1 MNMVQQGQQI
11 LILPEGALRT
21 QGRDAQ
27 RSNIAAAKAMGNM
40 VRSTMGPLG
49 MDKMLVDDMGD
60 IVITN
65 DGATIVKE
73 MNVEHPAAKMVVEVA
88 KTQDDEVGDGT
99 TTAVVMT
106 GELLSNAEKLL
117 DQGIHS
123 TIIGRGY
130 RMAGLKAQEILQE
143 VGKPVSIT
151 DKATLKKIAATSM
164 TGKSVGESRDYL
176 AEISVSAV
184 TQVAEEVDGKT
195 KTDQD
200 NIQVEKKVGGTVT
213 DTELIKGIVIDKE
226 VVHSGM
232 PKRVENAKIALVDG
246 AFEIKKTET
255 DAEIQ
260 ITDPMQL
267 QAFVD
272 QEEKTLKKLVDA
284 VVASGANVLLC
295 QKGIEDLPQH
305 YLSKAGIMAA
315 RRVKESDMK
324 KLAKATG
331 ARVVTNIKELTKD
344 DLGFAKVVEEK
355 KISGDEMLFVRDCK
369 NPKAVSILV
378 RGGTEHV
385 VDEAER
391 SIHDAVCVVAA
402 SLESRKYV
410 PGGGAIEVELS
421 KELRKYAD
429 SIGGREQLAVNAFA
443 DALEIIPRTLAES
456 AGMDAIDTLVEL
468 RAKHEKKDG
477 LGWGVNVL
485 DAKTGDM
492 LSKNVIEPVKLK
504 SQVIKS
510 ASEAAEMIL
519 RIDDVI
525 ASSKKSGPPMPPGGG
540 GMGGMGDFG
549 D

>member
-1 MNMVQQGQQI
+1 MAQQGQQI
-11 LILPEGALRT
+11 YILSEGALRT

-27 RSNIAAAKAMGNM
+27 RSNIAAAKAMSQM
-40 VRSTMGPLG
+40 VRSTMGPMG
-49 MDKMLVDDMGD
+49 MDKMLVDDLGD

-73 MNVEHPAAKMVVEVA
+73 MNVEHPAAKMIVEVA

-117 DQGIHS
+117 DLGIHP
-123 TIIGRGY
+123 TIIARGY
-130 RMAGLKAQEILQE
+130 RMAATKAQEALDRA
-143 VGKPVSIT
+143 GKLVSVT
-151 DKATLKKIAATSM
+151 DKATLKKIAMTSM
-164 TGKSVGESRDYL
+164 TGKSVGGYRDYL
-176 AEISVSAV
+176 AEIAVNAV
-184 TQVAEEVDGKT
+184 TQVAEEVNGKM
-195 KTDQD
+195 KADVD
-200 NIQVEKKVGGTVT
+200 DIQVEKKQGSAVT
-213 DTELIKGIVIDKE
+213 DTELIRGIIIDKE
-226 VVHSGM
+226 VIHSGM

-267 QAFVD
+267 QAFID
-272 QEEKTLKKLVDA
+272 QEEKTLKALVDA
-284 VVASGANVLLC
+284 VVNSGANVLLC

-305 YLSKAGIMAA
+305 FLAKAGILAA

-331 ARVVTNIKELTKD
+331 ARVVTSIKELSKD
-344 DLGFAKVVEEK
+344 DLGFAKLVEEK
-355 KISGDEMLFVRDCK
+355 KVSGDDMLFIRDCK

-391 SIHDAVCVVAA
+391 GIHDAVCVVAA
-402 SLESRKYV
+402 AIESGKYV
-410 PGGGAIEVELS
+410 AGGGAIEIEMA
-421 KELRKYAD
+421 KELRRYSD

-443 DALEIIPRTLAES
+443 DSLEIIPRTLAES
-456 AGMDAIDTLVEL
+456 AGMDAIDTLVGL
-468 RAKHEKKDG
+468 RSTHERKDG
-477 LGWGVNVL
+477 AGYGVAVL
-485 DAKTGDM
+485 DGKIDDM
-492 LSKNVIEPVKLK
+492 FSKNVIEPVKMKSQILK
-504 SQVIKS
+504 SS
-510 ASEAAEMIL
+510 SETAEMIL

-525 ASSKKSGPPMPPGGG
+525 ASNKPKAGGAMPPGG
-540 GMGGMGDFG
+540 MGD
-549 D
+549 

>member
-1 MNMVQQGQQI
+1 MAQQQPQI
-11 LILPEGALRT
+11 FILPEGALRT

-27 RSNIAAAKAMGNM
+27 RSNIAAAKAMSQM
-40 VRSTMGPLG
+40 VRSTMGPMG
-49 MDKMLVDDMGD
+49 MDKMLVDDLGD

-106 GELLSNAEKLL
+106 GELLGNAEKLL

-123 TIIGRGY
+123 TIIARGY
-130 RMAGLKAQEILQE
+130 RMAALKAQDALDKA
-143 VGKPVSIT
+143 GRPVSVT

-164 TGKSVGESRDYL
+164 TGKSVGGSRDYL
-176 AEISVSAV
+176 AEIAVNAV
-184 TQVAEEVDGKT
+184 TQVAEEVNGKM
-195 KTDQD
+195 KADMD
-200 NIQVEKKVGGTVT
+200 DIQVEKKQGSAVT
-213 DTELIKGIVIDKE
+213 DTELIRGIVIDKE

-232 PKRVENAKIALVDG
+232 PKKVTDAKIALVDG

-255 DAEIQ
+255 DAEIS

-272 QEEKTLKKLVDA
+272 QEEKTLKALVDA
-284 VVASGANVLLC
+284 VVKSGANVLLC

-305 YLSKAGIMAA
+305 FLAKAGILAA

-324 KLAKATG
+324 KLSKATG
-331 ARVVTNIKELTKD
+331 ARIVTSIKELSKE
-344 DLGFAKVVEEK
+344 DLGYAKVVEEK
-355 KISGDEMLFVRDCK
+355 KVSGDDMLFIRDCK

-391 SIHDAVCVVAA
+391 GIHDAVCVVAA
-402 SLESRKYV
+402 AIDSGKYV
-410 PGGGAIEVELS
+410 AGGGAIEVELA
-421 KELRKYAD
+421 KELRKYSD
-429 SIGGREQLAVNAFA
+429 TIGGREQLAVNAFA
-443 DALEIIPRTLAES
+443 DSLEIIPRTLAES
-456 AGMDAIDTLVEL
+456 AGMDAIDTLVSL
-468 RAKHEKKDG
+468 RSKHDKKDG
-477 LGWGVNVL
+477 GGYGVNVL
-485 DAKTGDM
+485 EGKVDDM
-492 LSKNVIEPVKLK
+492 FGKSVIEPVKLK

-525 ASSKKSGPPMPPGGG
+525 SASGSGGGKMPPMPHGGG
-540 GMGGMGDFG
+540 GPRMEDY
-549 D
+549 

>member
-1 MNMVQQGQQI
+1 MVQGQQI
-11 LILPEGALRT
+11 FILPEGALRT

-27 RSNIAAAKAMGNM
+27 RSNIAAAKAMSNM
-40 VRSTMGPLG
+40 VRSTMGPMG
-49 MDKMLVDDMGD
+49 MDKMLVDDLGD

-106 GELLSNAEKLL
+106 GELLANAEKLL
-117 DQGIHS
+117 DLGIHS
-123 TIIGRGY
+123 TIIARGY
-130 RMAGLKAQEILQE
+130 RMAADKAQETLEHI
-143 VGKPVSIT
+143 GKVVAAT
-151 DKATLKKIAATSM
+151 DKVTLKKIAATAM
-164 TGKSVGESRDYL
+164 TGKSVGESREYL
-176 AEISVSAV
+176 ADVAVNAV
-184 TQVAEEVDGKT
+184 TQVAELIEGKMKVDL
-195 KTDQD
+195 D
-200 NIQVEKKVGGTVT
+200 NIQVEKKQGGAVT
-213 DTELIKGIVIDKE
+213 ETELIRGIVIDKE
-226 VVHSGM
+226 AVHAGM

-267 QAFVD
+267 QSFVE
-272 QEEKTLKKLVDA
+272 QEERTLKTMVDA

-305 YLSKAGIMAA
+305 YLSKAGILAA

-331 ARVVTNIKELTKD
+331 ARVVTNIKELSKE
-344 DLGFAKVVEEK
+344 DLGYAKVVEEK
-355 KISGDEMLFVRDCK
+355 KISGDEMLFIRDCK

-402 SLESRKYV
+402 SVESGKYV
-410 PGGGAIEVELS
+410 PGGGAIEVELA
-421 KELRKYAD
+421 KELRRYAE

-456 AGMDAIDTLVEL
+456 AGMDAIDTLVSL
-468 RAKHEKKDG
+468 KAKHEKKGG
-477 LGWGVNVL
+477 LGYGVSVL
-485 DAKTGDM
+485 EGKINDM
-492 LSKNVIEPVKLK
+492 LVKNVIEPVKLK
-504 SQVIKS
+504 TQVIKS
-510 ASEAAEMIL
+510 ASETAEMIL

-525 ASSKKSGPPMPPGGG
+525 ASNKPKGGGGMPPGMPPGGDY
-540 GMGGMGDFG
+540 GM
-549 D
+549 

>member
-1 MNMVQQGQQI
+1 MAQYQGQPI
-11 LILPEGALRT
+11 LVLPEGALRT
-21 QGRDAQ
+21 TGRDAQ
-27 RSNIAAAKAMGNM
+27 RSNIMAAKAMATI
-40 VRSTMGPLG
+40 VRSTLGPMG
-49 MDKMLVDDMGD
+49 MDKMLVDDLGD

-99 TTAVVMT
+99 TTAVVLT

-117 DQGIHS
+117 DQGVHS
-123 TIIGRGY
+123 TVISHGY
-130 RMAGLKAQEILQE
+130 RLAAAKAQEALANI
-143 VGKPVSIT
+143 GKPISIN
-151 DKATLKKIAATSM
+151 DKQKLKKVAATSM
-164 TGKSVGESRDYL
+164 TGKSVGELRDFL
-176 AEISVSAV
+176 AEIAVNAV
-184 TQVAEEVDGKT
+184 TQVADKTDGKPEI
-195 KTDQD
+195 DLD
-200 NIQVEKKVGGTVT
+200 NIQVEKKQGNSVT
-213 DTELIKGIVIDKE
+213 DTELIQGIVIDKE

-232 PKRVENAKIALVDG
+232 PKKVENAKIALIDG

-260 ITDPMQL
+260 IKDPMQL
-267 QAFVD
+267 QAFIE
-272 QEEKTLKKLVDA
+272 QEEKTLKDLVDA

-305 YLSKAGIMAA
+305 YLAKAGILAV

-331 ARVVTNIKELTKD
+331 AKVVTNIKELSKE
-344 DLGFAKVVEEK
+344 DLGHAKVVEEK
-355 KISGDEMLFVRDCK
+355 KISGDEMIFIKECK

-402 SLESRKYV
+402 AIDSGRYV
-410 PGGGAIEVELS
+410 PGGGAAEIEIA
-421 KELRKYAD
+421 KELRRYAD
-429 SIGGREQLAVNAFA
+429 TIGGREQLAVNAFA

-456 AGMDAIDTLVEL
+456 AGMDAIDTLVSL
-468 RAKHEKKDG
+468 RAKHDKKEG
-477 LGWGVNVL
+477 LGQGVSVL
-485 DAKTGDM
+485 EGKINDM
-492 LSKNVIEPVKLK
+492 LSKNVIEPAKLK

-510 ASEAAEMIL
+510 ASEVAEMIL

-525 ASSKKSGPPMPPGGG
+525 ASAKPKGGGMPPGG
-540 GMGGMGDFG
+540 MGGGEG
-549 D
+549 LE

>member
-1 MNMVQQGQQI
+1 M
-11 LILPEGALRT
+11 
-21 QGRDAQ
+21 AQ
-27 RSNIAAAKAMGNM
+27 M
-40 VRSTMGPLG
+40 VRSTMGPMG
-49 MDKMLVDDMGD
+49 MDKMLVDDLGD

-106 GELLSNAEKLL
+106 GELLASAEKLL

-123 TIIGRGY
+123 TIIARGY
-130 RMAGLKAQEILQE
+130 RMAAAKSQLILEEI
-143 VGKPVSIT
+143 GKPVAIT

-164 TGKSVGESRDYL
+164 TGKSVGESRDL
-176 AEISVSAV
+176 LSEIAVTAV
-184 TQVAEEVDGKT
+184 TQVAEEIEGKM
-195 KTDQD
+195 KADLD
-200 NIQVEKKVGGTVT
+200 NIQVEKKVGGAVT
-213 DTELIKGIVIDKE
+213 DIELIKGIVIDKE

-232 PKRVENAKIALVDG
+232 PKRVENAKIALIDG

-272 QEEKTLKKLVDA
+272 QEEKTLKALVDA
-284 VVASGANVLLC
+284 VVKSGANVLLC

-305 YLSKAGIMAA
+305 YLAKAGILAA

-331 ARVVTNIKELTKD
+331 ARIVTNIKELAKE
-344 DLGFAKVVEEK
+344 DLGFAKMVEEK
-355 KISGDEMLFVRDCK
+355 KVSGDEMLFIRDCK

-391 SIHDAVCVVAA
+391 SIHDAICVVAA
-402 SLESRKYV
+402 TIDSKKYV
-410 PGGGAIEVELS
+410 AGGGAIEIELS
-421 KELRKYAD
+421 KELRRYAET
-429 SIGGREQLAVNAFA
+429 IGGREQLAVNAFA
-443 DALEIIPRTLAES
+443 DSLDIIPRTLAES
-456 AGMDAIDTLVEL
+456 AGMDAIDTLVSL
-468 RAKHEKKDG
+468 KAKHEKKEG
-477 LGWGVNVL
+477 TGWGVSVL
-485 DAKTGDM
+485 EGKINDM
-492 LSKNVIEPVKLK
+492 MSKNVIEPVKLK

-510 ASEAAEMIL
+510 ASEVAEMIL

-525 ASSKKSGPPMPPGGG
+525 ASSKPKGGGGMPPGMPPG
-540 GMGGMGDFG
+540 GMGGMGDY
-549 D
+549 

>member
-1 MNMVQQGQQI
+1 MVQQGQPI

-21 QGRDAQ
+21 TGRDAQ
-27 RSNIAAAKAMGNM
+27 RSNIAAAKAMSHM
-40 VRSTMGPLG
+40 VRSTMGPMG

-106 GELLSNAEKLL
+106 GELLANAEKLL

-123 TIIGRGY
+123 TIIARGY
-130 RMAGLKAQEILQE
+130 RMAAAKAQELLNSA
-143 VGKPVSIT
+143 GKPVSISE
-151 DKATLKKIAATSM
+151 KATLKKIASTSM

-176 AEISVSAV
+176 AEVAVNAV
-184 TQVAEEVDGKT
+184 TQVAEESDGKM
-195 KTDQD
+195 KVDLD
-200 NIQVEKKVGGTVT
+200 NIQVEKKQGSAVT
-213 DTELIKGIVIDKE
+213 DTELIRGIVIDKE

-232 PKRVENAKIALVDG
+232 PKKVQDAKIALIDG

-260 ITDPMQL
+260 ITDPTQL
-267 QAFVD
+267 QAFID
-272 QEEKTLKKLVDA
+272 QEEKALKEMVDC
-284 VVASGANVLLC
+284 VVRSGANVLLC

-305 YLSKAGIMAA
+305 YLAKAGVLAA

-331 ARVVTNIKELTKD
+331 ARIVTNIKELTRD
-344 DLGFAKVVEEK
+344 DLGYARLVEER
-355 KISGDEMLFVRDCK
+355 KISGDEMIFVRDCK
-369 NPKAVSILV
+369 NPKAVSILI

-385 VDEAER
+385 VEEADR

-402 SLESRKYV
+402 AIDSGKYV
-410 PGGGAIEVELS
+410 PGGGAIEVELA
-421 KELRKYAD
+421 KELRKYAE

-443 DALEIIPRTLAES
+443 DALEVIPRTLAES
-456 AGMDAIDTLVEL
+456 AGMDPIDTLVEL
-468 RAKHEKKDG
+468 RSKHEKKDG
-477 LGWGVNVL
+477 FGFGVGVSEGKVL
-485 DAKTGDM
+485 DM
-492 LSKNVIEPVKLK
+492 LGKNVIEPVKLK

-525 ASSKKSGPPMPPGGG
+525 AASKKPEPKTPPGGG
-540 GMGGMGDFG
+540 ADYE

>member
-1 MNMVQQGQQI
+1 MAQQAQQI
-11 LILPEGALRT
+11 FILPEGALRT

-27 RSNIAAAKAMGNM
+27 RSNIMAAKAMSAM
-40 VRSTMGPLG
+40 VRSTMGPMG

-106 GELLSNAEKLL
+106 GELLANAEKLL
-117 DQGIHS
+117 DMGIHS
-123 TIIGRGY
+123 TIIARGY
-130 RMAGLKAQEILQE
+130 RLASIKAQEILE
-143 VGKPVSIT
+143 RVGKVVLPT
-151 DKATLKKIAATSM
+151 DKATLRKIAATSM
-164 TGKSVGESRDYL
+164 TGKNVGGSREYL
-176 AEISVSAV
+176 ADIAVNAV
-184 TQVAEEVDGKT
+184 TQVAEETGGKL
-195 KTDQD
+195 KADLD
-200 NIQVEKKVGGTVT
+200 NIQVEKKQGSSVE

-232 PKRVENAKIALVDG
+232 PKRMENAKIALIDG

-260 ITDPMQL
+260 ITDPRQL
-267 QAFVD
+267 QAFVE
-272 QEEKTLKKLVDA
+272 QEERTLKTMVDA

-305 YLSKAGIMAA
+305 YLAKAGILAA

-331 ARVVTNIKELTKD
+331 ARIVTNIKELSKD
-344 DLGFAKVVEEK
+344 DLGFAKLVEEK
-355 KISGDEMLFVRDCK
+355 KVSGDEMLFIRDCK

-391 SIHDAVCVVAA
+391 SMHDAVCVVSATI
-402 SLESRKYV
+402 STGKYV
-410 PGGGAIEVELS
+410 PGGGAIEIELS
-421 KELRKYAD
+421 KELKKYAE

-443 DALEIIPRTLAES
+443 DALEVIPRTLAES

-477 LGWGVNVL
+477 ICYGVGVMDGKVL
-485 DAKTGDM
+485 DMLAK
-492 LSKNVIEPVKLK
+492 SVIEPVKLK
-504 SQVIKS
+504 NQVIKS
-510 ASEAAEMIL
+510 ASETAEMIL

-525 ASSKKSGPPMPPGGG
+525 ASSKKSAPPMPPGG
-540 GMGGMGDFG
+540 MGGGDYG
-549 D
+549 M

>member
-1 MNMVQQGQQI
+1 MAQPQGQI

-21 QGRDAQ
+21 TGRDAQ
-27 RSNIAAAKAMGNM
+27 RNNIAAAKAMAQM
-40 VRSTMGPLG
+40 VRSTLGPMG
-49 MDKMLVDDMGD
+49 MDKMLVDDLGD

-65 DGATIVKE
+65 DGATIVE
-73 MNVEHPAAKMVVEVA
+73 QMNVEHPAAKMVVEVA
-88 KTQDDEVGDGT
+88 KTQDKEVGDGT
-99 TTAVVMT
+99 TTAVVLT

-123 TIIGRGY
+123 TIIARGY
-130 RMAGLKAQEILQE
+130 RMAAAKAQEVLEQI
-143 VGKPVSIT
+143 GKTVAVT
-151 DKATLKKIAATSM
+151 DKATLKKIASTSM

-176 AEISVSAV
+176 ADVAVTAV
-184 TQVAEEVDGKT
+184 TQVAEEVDGRMKA
-195 KTDQD
+195 DLD
-200 NIQVEKKVGGTVT
+200 NIQVEKKQGASVT
-213 DTELIKGIVIDKE
+213 ETELIKGIIIDKE

-232 PKRVENAKIALVDG
+232 PKKVENAKIALIDG

-272 QEEKTLKKLVDA
+272 QEEKTLKELVDA

-305 YLSKAGIMAA
+305 YLAKAGILSA

-331 ARVVTNIKELTKD
+331 ARIVTNIRALGKED
-344 DLGFAKVVEEK
+344 IGFAKVVEEK
-355 KISGDEMLFVRDCK
+355 KISGEEMLFIRDCK

-391 SIHDAVCVVAA
+391 SIHDAVAVTAA
-402 SLESRKYV
+402 TIESGKYV
-410 PGGGAIEVELS
+410 PGGGAVEVELA
-421 KELRKYAD
+421 KELRRYSD

-443 DALEIIPRTLAES
+443 DSLEIIPRTLAES
-456 AGMDAIDTLVEL
+456 AGMDAIDTLVTL
-468 RAKHEKKDG
+468 RSKHEKKDG
-477 LGWGVNVL
+477 IGFGVSVTEGKIN
-485 DAKTGDM
+485 DM
-492 LSKNVIEPVKLK
+492 LSRNVIEPVKLK

-510 ASEAAEMIL
+510 ASEVSEMIL

-525 ASSKKSGPPMPPGGG
+525 ASSKKSMPPMPPGGG
-540 GMGGMGDFG
+540 MGDMG
-549 D
+549 DY